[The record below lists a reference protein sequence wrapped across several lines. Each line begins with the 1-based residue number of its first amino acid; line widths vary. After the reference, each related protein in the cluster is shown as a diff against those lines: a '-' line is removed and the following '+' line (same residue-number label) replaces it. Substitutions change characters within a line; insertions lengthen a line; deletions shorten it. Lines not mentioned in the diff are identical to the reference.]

1 MSFVQLPRDQAFL
14 GSLLNAARRVGLA
27 ANGGE
32 IRLQLIP
39 LVELPV
45 WRDNQC
51 MATLPISEDLW
62 TVREYLATSWSPDRE
77 FVDGRIEERNL
88 GEKEHS
94 LIQRYLTF
102 FFMLK
107 RAEWGVE
114 VFPEL
119 RTQVAATNFRVPDVL
134 VVRTGESFDRYLTH
148 PPLIA
153 IEILS
158 PEDSLRSMQEKF
170 AQYLRFGI
178 QNIWVIDPEPRHAYR
193 YTAVGLEDVQ
203 TGELAVPETPIRLV
217 LSELFAEL
225 DRA

>member
-1 MSFVQLPRDQAFL
+1 
-14 GSLLNAARRVGLA
+14 
-27 ANGGE
+27 
-32 IRLQLIP
+32 
-39 LVELPV
+39 
-45 WRDNQC
+45 
-51 MATLPISEDLW
+51 MATLPISEELW
-62 TVREYLATSWSPDRE
+62 TVREYLSTSWSPDRE

-102 FFMLK
+102 LFMLK

-119 RTQVAATNFRVPDVL
+119 RTQTEARNFRVPDVL
-134 VVRTGESFDRYLTH
+134 VVRKGDSFERYITR

-153 IEILS
+153 VEILS
-158 PEDSLRSMQEKF
+158 PEDTLRAMQGKAAE
-170 AQYLRFGI
+170 YRSFGI
-178 QNIWVIDPEPRHAYR
+178 ENIWIIDPEPRLAYR
-193 YTAVGLEDVQ
+193 YTSAGLEEIH
-203 TGELAVPETPIRLV
+203 TGELTVPETPICVV

>member
-1 MSFVQLPRDQAFL
+1 
-14 GSLLNAARRVGLA
+14 
-27 ANGGE
+27 
-32 IRLQLIP
+32 
-39 LVELPV
+39 
-45 WRDNQC
+45 
-51 MATLPISEDLW
+51 MATLPNSEDLW

-77 FVDGRIEERNL
+77 YVDGRIEERNL

-94 LIQRYLTF
+94 IIQRYFTF
-102 FFMLK
+102 LFMLK

-119 RTQVAATNFRVPDVL
+119 RTQVGATNFRVPDVL
-134 VVRTGESFDRYLTH
+134 VVWAGESFDRYVTH

-158 PEDSLRSMQEKF
+158 PEDTLRAIQAKSAE
-170 AQYLRFGI
+170 YRRFGI
-178 QNIWVIDPEPRHAYR
+178 ENIWIVDPEPRIAYR
-193 YTAVGLEDVQ
+193 YTAAGLEEVH
-203 TGELAVPETPIRLV
+203 TGELTVPETPIRVL